1 MEEEIQGLSE
11 RIERLLAIVRRLSED
26 NAELRAQ
33 IAHTRGAQADLQ
45 QRVNDARARVE
56 AALSRLPL
64 VVNDEG

>member
-11 RIERLLAIVRRLSED
+11 QIERLLAIVRRLSDD
-26 NAELRAQ
+26 NSGLRSDLAASRSAQ
-33 IAHTRGAQADLQ
+33 TDLQ
-45 QRVNDARARVE
+45 QRMNEARSRVE